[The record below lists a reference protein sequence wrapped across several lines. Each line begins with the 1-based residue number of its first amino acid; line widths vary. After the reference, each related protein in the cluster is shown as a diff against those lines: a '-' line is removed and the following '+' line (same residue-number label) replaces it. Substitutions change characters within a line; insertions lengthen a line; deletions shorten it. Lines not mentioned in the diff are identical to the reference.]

1 MVYGRSVE
9 RQTYNNRRDTA
20 CCLRH
25 SVERQTY
32 NHRRDTAFRLRHS
45 VERQTYDHRRDT
57 ANEPNEGRRL
67 DAAEPERPA
76 SRGDKYPRATEQRE
90 GKAER
95 KKPHHRE
102 RHKGGGDSRVRATPR
117 KGEPPV
123 ERAQLTADC
132 RSTRDERT
140 KAPKPR
146 RSPPKAPQPR
156 RSKANTEARTQPR
169 RRQTKRAAATK
180 RKPKGETLARHA
192 PIMTQQEP
200 DVRLLGFI
208 RHKFKTLKPILF
220 RCGCVLLRWC
230 IRLATQ
236 LYSVGVDL

>member
-1 MVYGRSVE
+1 MAHERSVE
-9 RQTYNNRRDTA
+9 RQTYD
-20 CCLRH
+20 
-25 SVERQTY
+25 
-32 NHRRDTAFRLRHS
+32 HRRDTAFRLRHS
-45 VERQTYDHRRDT
+45 VERQTYNNRRDT

-67 DAAEPERPA
+67 DAAEPEEPA

-117 KGEPPV
+117 KGEPAA

-132 RSTRDERT
+132 RSTRNERT
-140 KAPKPR
+140 KAKEPENT
-146 RSPPKAPQPR
+146 PKAPQPR

-180 RKPKGETLARHA
+180 RKPKGGTLARHA

-208 RHKFKTLKPILF
+208 RHRFKTLKSILF
-220 RCGCVLLRWC
+220 RCGCVLLRGC

-236 LYSVGVDL
+236 LDSVGVDL